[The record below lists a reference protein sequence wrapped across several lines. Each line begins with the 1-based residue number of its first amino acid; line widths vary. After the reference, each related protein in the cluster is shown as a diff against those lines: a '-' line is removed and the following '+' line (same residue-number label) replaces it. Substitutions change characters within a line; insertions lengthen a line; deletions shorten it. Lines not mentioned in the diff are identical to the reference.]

1 MLRSLRFIKQG
12 EYFCKSAGEKKRLI
26 GAAGCLVMVA
36 ALADADN
43 WGTKKGRRMFSSFKR
58 EHRHG
63 DDTI

>member
-1 MLRSLRFIKQG
+1 
-12 EYFCKSAGEKKRLI
+12 
-26 GAAGCLVMVA
+26 MVA

>member
-12 EYFCKSAGEKKRLI
+12 AYFANRSVGITVI
-26 GAAGCLVMVA
+26 GAAGGLATVR
-36 ALADADN
+36 ALADADY
-43 WGTKKGRRMFSSFKR
+43 WGTKNGRRMFSSFKR